1 MIVTDLEYGLETKLV
16 KKLDAMILRCT
27 QDNPK
32 KDAVLINEGA
42 EGEGKSSSSWAEAYY
57 IKYKTN
63 REAHI
68 FFRLEPMIEFA
79 KTNKDKII
87 VWDEPSLDALSTDA
101 LTKLSKNMTR
111 LLMTVRKNRHF
122 FIFNLTKFWK
132 FPEYLVVD
140 RCLGFI
146 HMYSKN
152 ETIPGRFVYIRK
164 KNLEQLWK
172 DYHSGKQ
179 RTYRK
184 HKAFFGSFP
193 MMEDK
198 FDKMGFFVS
207 GKPNATLEDYEREKD
222 IAINSI
228 GDKVESKDKEELKE
242 LKMMI
247 GGLTFPISNQAEL
260 SRQLAKN
267 QSSIRTW
274 RDSFNQKI
282 KKTSQNSQIE
292 ESKSSEKRHYLNI
305 NGLGEKK
312 IILEPGWE

>member
-1 MIVTDLEYGLETKLV
+1 MIVTDLEYGLENKLIQ
-16 KKLDAMILRCT
+16 KLDAMIQRCT

-32 KDAVLINEGA
+32 KDALLINEGA

-57 IKYKTN
+57 VKYKTN

-79 KTNKDKII
+79 KANKDKII
-87 VWDEPSLDALSTDA
+87 IWDEPSLDALSTDA

-140 RCLGFI
+140 RCLGLV
-146 HMYSKN
+146 HMYSRK
-152 ETIPGRFVYIRK
+152 ETIPGRFVYIK
-164 KNLEQLWK
+164 KKKLEALWK
-172 DYHSGKQ
+172 DYFSGKK
-179 RTYRK
+179 RTYRQ

-198 FDKMGFFVS
+198 FDKMDFFVS
-207 GKPNATLEDYEREKD
+207 GKPHATLEDYEREKD

-228 GDKVESKDKEELKE
+228 GEKADNKDKEALNQ
-242 LKMMI
+242 LKMML
-247 GGLTFPISNQAEL
+247 GSLTFPINNRTEL
-260 SRQLAKN
+260 ARQLEVSETSLRRWNDKV
-267 QSSIRTW
+267 
-274 RDSFNQKI
+274 NQKI
-282 KKTSQNSQIE
+282 KKSAENPNNEQV
-292 ESKSSEKRHYLNI
+292 KSSISPPYLNI
-305 NGLGEKK
+305 NGVSGKK
-312 IILEPGWE
+312 IILEPAWE